1 MNNTFCARQIYY
13 EKTLF
18 KSFFKNGIT
27 ITVVVRVCGIVTSL

>member
-18 KSFFKNGIT
+18 KSFFKNRI
-27 ITVVVRVCGIVTSL
+27 IIIVVVRVCGIVASL